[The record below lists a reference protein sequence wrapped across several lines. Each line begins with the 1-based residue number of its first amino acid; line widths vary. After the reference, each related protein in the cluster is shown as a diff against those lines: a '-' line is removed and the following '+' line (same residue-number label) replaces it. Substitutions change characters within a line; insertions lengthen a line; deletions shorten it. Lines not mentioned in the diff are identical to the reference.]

1 MMRRRAWF
9 SVLVFLLC
17 AAALWAQ
24 YKPSSKH
31 VKPRKLHV
39 FPATLVTLPSNSPL
53 YQIKVMVRT
62 GSADDPAGKEGL
74 ANLAAQALIEGG
86 FGSSKSPI
94 TTQKLAEIT
103 RPWGDAA
110 FPTVLVDKQ
119 ATTFSMTVPRDSFA
133 PYIERV
139 LKPMFTQPLWL
150 PKEVDRVRRDTLTSI
165 QSGLR
170 FEDEESLG
178 LLALDNYVF
187 SGTALGHLALG
198 TVKGLQAITP
208 ADLNAFYKKYYTLG
222 NMFLATTINGQQDLS
237 RVIAALPAGQPVY
250 RTANLRRSV
259 VAPGRHVLIITQPNA
274 IAAGLHLGYPISLKR
289 TDPDYWPLFV
299 SNVFLGTHRDEFGRL
314 YQDIRQARGYN
325 YGDYS
330 YIEYQ
335 YGLPQ
340 FQFPPPTTPREQQY
354 FSIWIRPV
362 GRQYTHFI
370 LKVMTA
376 ELDRFARQGMTPG
389 EVAGAKIKARA
400 LYLNYAESVSRQLGY
415 RLDDMF
421 YGMRDQ
427 GYLEQM
433 LPRIDTVTPEQ
444 VNAAIKK
451 YLQTK
456 NLDYVIVTN
465 EADGQKLADDIAN
478 DTNVQSKTPQEYHI
492 AEPVPP
498 DKEQML
504 DQDKQWAAY
513 PLNIPRA
520 NITVVNAAEM
530 FETGSQESVVS
541 SRESVI
547 KSQDS
552 GAGFVPKPVPGSW

>member
-1 MMRRRAWF
+1 MRRARLSAL
-9 SVLVFLLC
+9 VLLLC
-17 AAALWAQ
+17 AVTVAAQ

-31 VKPRKLHV
+31 IKPRKLHV
-39 FPATLVTLPSNSPL
+39 FPTNLVTVASNSPL
-53 YQIKVMVRT
+53 YQIKIMVRT

-86 FGSSKSPI
+86 FGNPKDPV

-119 ATTFSMTVPRDSFA
+119 TTTFSITVPRDSFT
-133 PYIERV
+133 PYIDRV
-139 LKPMFTQPLWL
+139 LRPMFTQPLWL
-150 PKEVDRVRRDTLTSI
+150 PKEVDRLRRDTLTSI

-208 ADLNAFYKKYYTLG
+208 ADLNAFYKKYYTVG
-222 NMFLATTINGQQDLS
+222 NMYVATTINGQQDLS
-237 RVIAALPAGQPVY
+237 RLIAALPVGQPVY
-250 RTANLRRSV
+250 RPANLARSV

-274 IAAGLHLGYPISLKR
+274 IATGLHLGYPIFLKH
-289 TDPDYWPLFV
+289 TDSDYWPLFV
-299 SNVFLGTHRDEFGRL
+299 GNVFLGTHRDEFGRL
-314 YQDIRQARGYN
+314 YQDIREARGYN

-335 YGLPQ
+335 HGRPQ
-340 FQFPPPTTPREQQY
+340 FQFPPPTTPRDQQY

-370 LKVMTA
+370 LKAMTA
-376 ELDRFARQGMTPG
+376 ELDRFARQGMTPE

-433 LPRIDTVTPEQ
+433 LARIDAVTPEQ

-451 YLQTK
+451 YLQAQ

-465 EADGQKLADDIAN
+465 QADGEKLANDIAN
-478 DTNVQSKTPQEYHI
+478 DTNVESKTPAEYHI
-492 AEPVPP
+492 TQPVPP
-498 DKEQML
+498 DKQQML

-513 PLNIPRA
+513 PLDIPRA
-520 NITVVNAAEM
+520 NITVVKAADM
-530 FETGSQESVVS
+530 FESMAE
-541 SRESVI
+541 
-547 KSQDS
+547 
-552 GAGFVPKPVPGSW
+552 PGGNQ

>member
-1 MMRRRAWF
+1 MMRRSWPITLA
-9 SVLVFLLC
+9 FLLC

-31 VKPRKLHV
+31 VRPQKLHV

-86 FGSSKSPI
+86 FGNPKDPV

-103 RPWGDAA
+103 RPWGHAA

-119 ATTFSMTVPRDSFA
+119 ATTFSITVPRDSFA
-133 PYIERV
+133 QYVERV
-139 LKPMFTQPLWL
+139 LKPMFNQPLWL
-150 PKEVDRVRRDTLTSI
+150 PNEVDRLRRDTLTSI

-208 ADLNAFYKKYYTLG
+208 ADLNAFYRKYYNVG
-222 NMFLATTINGQQDLS
+222 NMYLATTINGQQDLS
-237 RVIAALPAGQPVY
+237 RLIAALPAGQPVY
-250 RTANLRRSV
+250 RAANLSRSV

-274 IAAGLHLGYPISLKR
+274 IATGLHLGYPISLKR
-289 TDPDYWPLFV
+289 TDADYWPLFV
-299 SNVFLGTHRDEFGRL
+299 ANVFLGTHRDEFGRL
-314 YQDIRQARGYN
+314 YQDIREARGYN

-330 YIEYQ
+330 YVEYQ
-335 YGLPQ
+335 YGRPH

-370 LKVMTA
+370 MKAMTA
-376 ELDRFARQGMTPG
+376 ELDRFARQGMTPE

-400 LYLNYAESVSRQLGY
+400 LYLNYAESVSRLLGY

-433 LPRIDTVTPEQ
+433 LSRIDAVTSEQ

-451 YLQTK
+451 YLQAQ
-456 NLDYVIVTN
+456 NLNYVIVTN
-465 EADGQKLADDIAN
+465 EADGEKLANDIAN
-478 DTNVQSKTPQEYHI
+478 NANVQSKTPEEYHI
-492 AEPVPP
+492 PQPVPP
-498 DKEQML
+498 DKQQML

-513 PLNIPRA
+513 PLSIPRA
-520 NITVVNAAEM
+520 NITVVKAADM
-530 FETGSQESVVS
+530 FETGSQ
-541 SRESVI
+541 
-547 KSQDS
+547 
-552 GAGFVPKPVPGSW
+552 